1 MRLVSTALPALA
13 LLVSGGAHAARCT
26 AIDATIATNLLP
38 HCPVDDPSPVGI
50 CTVGTVDSGPLA
62 GTTSFVASTFTPTHV
77 VNVFHYTGT
86 LIITTPS
93 RDTLTIRDRGVLDM
107 RKGKYFE
114 FDKVVDG
121 TGVFKGAEGMLTSQ
135 GDFDAVTFTFT
146 GSLTG
151 KVCRPGRN
159 RDHDGNNGNDD
170 DADDS
175 ADAEDGAGE

>member
-26 AIDATIATNLLP
+26 AIDARIATNLSA
-38 HCPVDDPSPVGI
+38 CSARNPSPVGL

-77 VNVFHYTGT
+77 QNVFHYTGKLT
-86 LIITTPS
+86 ITTPS
-93 RDTLTIRDRGVLDM
+93 GTLTIRDRGVLDLGTATV
-107 RKGKYFE
+107 KGRYFE
-114 FDKVVDG
+114 FEKVVDG
-121 TGVFKGAEGMLTSQ
+121 TGAFAGAEGMLTSQ
-135 GDFDAVTFTFT
+135 GDVDAVTFTFT

-159 RDHDGNNGNDD
+159 RDHDGNDD
-170 DADDS
+170 DDDDS
-175 ADAEDGAGE
+175 ADAEDGAAE

>member
-1 MRLVSTALPALA
+1 MT
-13 LLVSGGAHAARCT
+13 
-26 AIDATIATNLLP
+26 
-38 HCPVDDPSPVGI
+38 
-50 CTVGTVDSGPLA
+50 
-62 GTTSFVASTFTPTHV
+62 
-77 VNVFHYTGT
+77 VFHYTGK

-93 RDTLTIRDRGVLDM
+93 TDTLTIRDRGVLDM
-107 RKGKYFE
+107 GKGKYFE

-135 GDFDAVTFTFT
+135 GDVDVVTFTFT

-159 RDHDGNNGNDD
+159 RDHDGNDGNDD

-175 ADAEDGAGE
+175 ADAEDAAAQ